1 MYVYRKTNG
10 DLSLIPKG
18 LYVKMLK
25 MTYNP
30 FGIKE
35 NDFKYFYKH
44 TFPSGISDKLEMR
57 HKADN
62 SEIIDKYFSK
72 KRLYRAVTMYF
83 WVVTTRYSYFFQG
96 LKQ

>member
-1 MYVYRKTNG
+1 MYVYRKSKPNF
-10 DLSLIPKG
+10 SLIPKG

-35 NDFKYFYKH
+35 NNFEYVYKPI
-44 TFPSGISDKLEMR
+44 FPSGIGHKLEMR

-62 SEIIDKYFSK
+62 SIK
-72 KRLYRAVTMYF
+72 
-83 WVVTTRYSYFFQG
+83 
-96 LKQ
+96 